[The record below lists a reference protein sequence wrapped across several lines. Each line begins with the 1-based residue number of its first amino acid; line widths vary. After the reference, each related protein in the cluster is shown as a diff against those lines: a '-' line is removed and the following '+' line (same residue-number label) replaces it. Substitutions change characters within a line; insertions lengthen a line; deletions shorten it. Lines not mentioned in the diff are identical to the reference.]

1 MLVLNW
7 MRPPAPAVGPAEN
20 SYTLTD
26 HRRATSPKLT
36 LLVALCSCVDGK
48 VFREN
53 RCQHQVVR
61 VVPGLVP
68 STLGPHH
75 PPRSDRPH
83 VVSRH
88 LPRHLATNL
97 HDLVQSMQLQS
108 PNPKAPL
115 NGNTDRLC
123 RRSLLGLT
131 VRSQGAVPT
140 CRKILHRT
148 CTYARNLAE
157 TPPWLSNSCISARC
171 VEESR
176 KRPTLR
182 THRGRAGPGGLLI
195 STDLATHPLLS
206 TNSGKYGGIRLAKY
220 TSRKRSMS

>member
-1 MLVLNW
+1 MDYDITLSLFLSVTDHLMLVLNW

-26 HRRATSPKLT
+26 HRRATSHKLT

-123 RRSLLGLT
+123 PSIFT
-131 VRSQGAVPT
+131 WT
-140 CRKILHRT
+140 YRKVSG
-148 CTYARNLAE
+148 C
-157 TPPWLSNSCISARC
+157 
-171 VEESR
+171 
-176 KRPTLR
+176 R
-182 THRGRAGPGGLLI
+182 THLPQNF
-195 STDLATHPLLS
+195 T
-206 TNSGKYGGIRLAKY
+206 
-220 TSRKRSMS
+220 